1 MTAHPQ
7 AEFAQRIAMILN
19 TGVLQDAVWQGLED
33 QGQFEVD
40 VIDVLGALDGA
51 NLKLAADDAGEAAA
65 ATAELLAAREQRD
78 QRSAGQDQVP

>member
-7 AEFAQRIAMILN
+7 AEFAQRIAMLLN

-40 VIDVLGALDGA
+40 VLDVLDALDGA
-51 NLKLAADDAGEAAA
+51 KLKLATDDSGEAAA
-65 ATAELLAAREQRD
+65 ATTELLASREQRD
-78 QRSAGQDQVP
+78 

>member
-7 AEFAQRIAMILN
+7 AELAQRIAMLLN

-40 VIDVLGALDGA
+40 VLDALDGA
-51 NLKLAADDAGEAAA
+51 NLKLAADEAGEAAA
-65 ATAELLAAREQRD
+65 ATAELLASREQRE
-78 QRSAGQDQVP
+78 QR